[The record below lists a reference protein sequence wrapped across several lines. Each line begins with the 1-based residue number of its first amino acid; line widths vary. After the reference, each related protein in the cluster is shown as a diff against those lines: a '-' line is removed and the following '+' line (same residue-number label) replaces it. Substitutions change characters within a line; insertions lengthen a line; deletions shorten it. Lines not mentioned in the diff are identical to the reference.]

1 MDGFYFKWEEDFC
14 TGVDVPTITLLA
26 HADLKLVVV
35 NHLSVSMRAVLATT
49 ITLNDDTL
57 RLPSP
62 EQRNGQQIA
71 YDDGLVKAMVQW
83 VDNFLNTR

>member
-1 MDGFYFKWEEDFC
+1 MNY
-14 TGVDVPTITLLA
+14 
-26 HADLKLVVV
+26 
-35 NHLSVSMRAVLATT
+35 
-49 ITLNDDTL
+49 DTL